1 MAIQS
6 PYVGHQFYLYC
17 LGDEGALTYLH
28 KSVDAMRSLWGTLGR
43 KTRKTQS
50 LGNKPAEPG
59 DVSLPALQ
67 SRRICTQVLEAE
79 LRLTQRGSGSSA
91 QEAGVQAPA
100 RCSGGWCCQLSAL
113 PDSYSL
119 EKEKSRPS
127 KVLTFRTVAC
137 I

>member
-6 PYVGHQFYLYC
+6 PYVGRQFYLYC
-17 LGDEGALTYLH
+17 FGAEGALTYLH
-28 KSVDAMRSLWGTLGR
+28 KSVDAMRPPWGTLGR
-43 KTRKTQS
+43 KTRKTWS

-59 DVSLPALQ
+59 DVCFPALH

-79 LRLTQRGSGSSA
+79 LRLTWRGSGSSTH
-91 QEAGVQAPA
+91 EAGVQAPA

-113 PDSYSL
+113 PDAHSL